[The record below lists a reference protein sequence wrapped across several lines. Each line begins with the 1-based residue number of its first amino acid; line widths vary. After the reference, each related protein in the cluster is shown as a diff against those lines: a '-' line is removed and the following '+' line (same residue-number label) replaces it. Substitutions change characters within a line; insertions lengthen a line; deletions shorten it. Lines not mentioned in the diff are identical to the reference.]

1 MVAPTDEVKD
11 RMPRAHGLMHYAR
24 KMSTSRVASFNL
36 SIDMSD
42 FGRYG
47 LGVQYYIWREAKITW
62 TYDAWCII
70 LLSLC

>member
-11 RMPRAHGLMHYAR
+11 RTPRCTWLMHFAR
-24 KMSTSRVASFNL
+24 KMWTSRVASFNL

-47 LGVQYYIWREAKITW
+47 LGVQYYIRREAKIIW